1 MKTRVILLFLACQS
15 VIALAQ
21 DKKTPYLTKSLSGD
35 AIKHVFVTTSGGSI
49 TVSGSPEEKPRIEVY
64 ITSNNGF
71 TPSNEEIK
79 KRLDEDYDLNI
90 SVNGDELHASAKNKH
105 QHNNWDWRRSLN
117 IAFKVYVSKNVSNN
131 LETSGGSIHLDNL
144 NGEEKFGTSGGSLHI
159 DRLTGNIHGR
169 TSGGSISVSN
179 SGEKIDLETSGGSI
193 HADNCKGDIKLGTS
207 GGSLHLNDL
216 DGKIDATTSGGSIQ
230 ASNIKGDLHTGTS
243 GGSVNLNG
251 LACTLDTYN
260 SGGSI
265 NADITQLGKF
275 VKIDA
280 SSGHVNLHLPKG
292 GLNLN
297 VHGNRVDANIDGNF
311 DGTKDKDRIEGKL
324 NGGGVPIDVAGG
336 GRVTLTMN

>member
-1 MKTRVILLFLACQS
+1 MKTRIILLFLACQS
-15 VIALAQ
+15 IVALAQ
-21 DKKTPYLTKSLSGD
+21 DKKTPYLTKPLSGD

-64 ITSNNGF
+64 VTANNGF
-71 TPSNEEIK
+71 TPSSEEIK

-90 SVNGDELHASAKNKH
+90 SVNGDELRASAKNKH
-105 QHNNWDWRRSLN
+105 ERDWDWRRSLN
-117 IAFKVYVSKNVSNN
+117 IAFKVYVSKNVSTN

-169 TSGGSISVSN
+169 TSGGSITVSN
-179 SGEKIDLETSGGSI
+179 SGEKIDLETSGGSV
-193 HADNCKGDIKLGTS
+193 HADNCKGDIRLETS
-207 GGSLHLNDL
+207 GGSLHLDNL

-251 LACTLDTYN
+251 LACTLDTYT

-265 NADITQLGKF
+265 NAEITQLGKF

-280 SSGHVNLHLPKG
+280 SSGHVNLRLPKKG
-292 GLNLN
+292 MNLN
-297 VHGNRVDANIDGNF
+297 VHGNRVTADFDGNF

-324 NGGGVPIDVAGG
+324 NGGGVPIDVNGG
-336 GRVTLTMN
+336 GHVTLTMN